1 MNSAESKYIDKKSYR
16 SRYAPERVSNQAQD
30 HAEKESAVHEEGMQ
44 WPKDDLAKFIPF
56 LRRECGLEFF
66 GRILEIGAGG
76 AWVSAEISR
85 LPRVVQVIA
94 TDFSTTLLKDH
105 APRVFQ
111 SLKAN
116 PAKNPKIPADFHQ
129 IDFPD

>member
-30 HAEKESAVHEEGMQ
+30 HAEKESAVREEGVQ

-66 GRILEIGAGG
+66 GRILKVRSELYLYPMVARQWMVKYRVTYPDGLDGESQVNAFMQ
-76 AWVSAEISR
+76 A
-85 LPRVVQVIA
+85 LPWTIR
-94 TDFSTTLLKDH
+94 DLK
-105 APRVFQ
+105 
-111 SLKAN
+111 
-116 PAKNPKIPADFHQ
+116 
-129 IDFPD
+129 